1 MKTVGGRDLFS
12 VFFRKFEKKEKSV
25 KEHQQASGKLC
36 VDMHLR
42 LNFGTNLVIESGL
55 ELDLETKKIQ

>member
-12 VFFRKFEKKEKSV
+12 VFFRKFEKSV
-25 KEHQQASGKLC
+25 KEHQQESGKQC
-36 VDMHLR
+36 VDMHFR

-55 ELDLETKKIQ
+55 ELDLETKKKQ